1 MKERRRL
8 TGMAT
13 RKYSLCGA
21 GTVVPV
27 DALTWQGQQ
36 QRKGVVRSGK
46 PDKHADPGV
55 PLGIKRKINHLV
67 TLSSRLSVSSKPKSG
82 MVK

>member
-1 MKERRRL
+1 MQ
-8 TGMAT
+8 T

-27 DALTWQGQQ
+27 DVLTWQGQQ

-46 PDKHADPGV
+46 PDKHANPSV
-55 PLGIKRKINHLV
+55 PLGIKRKIKKLIKEV
-67 TLSSRLSVSSKPKSG
+67 RLDNIPELLKAV
-82 MVK
+82 